1 MINVFSVPV
10 FLSLLALLISSCS
23 GNSEKD
29 SKLKEAHEIH
39 EASMS
44 VRAQTVAA
52 LEIMKSSAESAED
65 SLRVKD
71 LEMALKEWDDQ
82 VYEIPGFE
90 HDHDHD
96 HDHDHH
102 HHHRKA
108 PDLTPEQHLEMQ
120 NEMMAE
126 IKALLDQAK
135 Q

>member
-1 MINVFSVPV
+1 MTNIFRLPV
-10 FLSLLALLISSCS
+10 FMTLLVVLISSCS
-23 GNSEKD
+23 GNSEND

-39 EASMS
+39 EASMD
-44 VRAQTVAA
+44 VRAQVMAA
-52 LEIMKSSAESAED
+52 LEIRKSGAESADD
-65 SLRVKD
+65 SLRVKN

-96 HDHDHH
+96 HDHH

-120 NEMMAE
+120 KELMAE